1 MLSHVLIS
9 PLLHTYDLRHRF
21 WLCWCCLPHGH
32 IVQILHTH
40 FTYGSSLIRLQLYIY
55 SLVWT
60 EYGNRSNFLFT
71 MYNAYTSVDVVV
83 AVLDS
88 QLLLNFRHS
97 YFPLRF
103 RCFIH
108 IIRSFNFISLSV
120 CLVLTLSHSH
130 PFPRSLVH
138 SRILFFPLS
147 IVFSIHFAVVVF
159 FYYILYCVRLT
170 RRFFSFWWLVWSAN
184 AHYIATQPNNNIET
198 FFQLP
203 FPCICIFWFV
213 VFFSVRLP
221 LFILQRIWLR
231 NMFESQNTNQ
241 IIPMKINSNTHT
253 NTQSIV
259 KQHFLLHVRIVYR
272 IHIMMT

>member
-1 MLSHVLIS
+1 M
-9 PLLHTYDLRHRF
+9 
-21 WLCWCCLPHGH
+21 
-32 IVQILHTH
+32 
-40 FTYGSSLIRLQLYIY
+40 
-55 SLVWT
+55 
-60 EYGNRSNFLFT
+60 
-71 MYNAYTSVDVVV
+71 
-83 AVLDS
+83 LDS

-159 FYYILYCVRLT
+159 FHILYCVRLT

-198 FFQLP
+198 FFSVAFSMHLYIL
-203 FPCICIFWFV
+203 ICCFIFCC
-213 VFFSVRLP
+213 LP

-259 KQHFLLHVRIVYR
+259 KQHFFLHVVLHIVFILWWHKSNRILEFSK
-272 IHIMMT
+272 ISCEMDGKSNNNN

>member
-71 MYNAYTSVDVVV
+71 MYNAYTSVAVVV

-108 IIRSFNFISLSV
+108 IIRSFILFLCP

-138 SRILFFPLS
+138 SRILFFSPL
-147 IVFSIHFAVVVF
+147 HRF
-159 FYYILYCVRLT
+159 FLSTSLLLF
-170 RRFFSFWWLVWSAN
+170 FFSFCIVFDQLNAFLVFDGW
-184 AHYIATQPNNNIET
+184 YDQQMRITL
-198 FFQLP
+198 LP
-203 FPCICIFWFV
+203 
-213 VFFSVRLP
+213 
-221 LFILQRIWLR
+221 
-231 NMFESQNTNQ
+231 NQ
-241 IIPMKINSNTHT
+241 IIISRHFFSCLFHAFVYFDLLLFFLFAFLFLFSKEYDYGTCLNLKIPT
-253 NTQSIV
+253 
-259 KQHFLLHVRIVYR
+259 K
-272 IHIMMT
+272 